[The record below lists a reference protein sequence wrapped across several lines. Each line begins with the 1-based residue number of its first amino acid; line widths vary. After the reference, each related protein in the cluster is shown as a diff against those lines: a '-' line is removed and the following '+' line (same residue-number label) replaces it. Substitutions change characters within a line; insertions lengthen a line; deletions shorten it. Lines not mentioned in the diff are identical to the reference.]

1 MNMNFTLK
9 PTNNYSAS
17 PPPNNT
23 VYSANFGRRQ
33 SVTSIARYTAISTS
47 MSTEPTIKKMKWGE
61 PTWFLFHTLACKVK
75 EDCFQKVR
83 GDLLNHI
90 YSICANLPCPM
101 CANHAMEYMKNINF
115 NTIRT
120 KQDLIDMLYVFHNAV
135 NKKKNFPQFPHAD
148 LESKYSKAV
157 TKNIIFNF
165 LYHFQDKHKSVHM
178 IANDMFRTRQ
188 VEALKEWFNKNYSCF
203 ES

>member
-9 PTNNYSAS
+9 PKNNYSMT

-23 VYSANFGRRQ
+23 VYSVNIGRKP
-33 SVTSIARYTAISTS
+33 SVTSMAKSAP
-47 MSTEPTIKKMKWGE
+47 MSTEPTVKKMKWGE

-75 EDCFQKVR
+75 EDCFQKIR

-135 NKKKNFPQFPHAD
+135 NKKKNYPQFPHED
-148 LESKYSKAV
+148 LNSKYSTAV

-178 IANDMFRTRQ
+178 IANDMFRARQ
-188 VEALKEWFNKNYSCF
+188 VEMLKEWFNKNYNCF
-203 ES
+203 EP

>member
-9 PTNNYSAS
+9 PKNNYSS
-17 PPPNNT
+17 PTTTPPNNT
-23 VYSANFGRRQ
+23 VYSANFGRKP
-33 SVTSIARYTAISTS
+33 SVTSIAKYTP
-47 MSTEPTIKKMKWGE
+47 MSTEPTVKKMKWGE

-90 YSICANLPCPM
+90 YSICANLPCPT

-120 KQDLIDMLYVFHNAV
+120 KQDLKDMLYVFHNTV
-135 NKKKNFPQFPHAD
+135 NKKKNYPQFTYDD
-148 LESKYSKAV
+148 LDSKYSTAV

-178 IANDMFRTRQ
+178 IANDMFRARQ
-188 VEALKEWFNKNYSCF
+188 VETLKEWFNKNYNCF
-203 ES
+203 EP

>member
-9 PTNNYSAS
+9 TKNNYSS
-17 PPPNNT
+17 YPKPIPNNT
-23 VYSANFGRRQ
+23 IYSANFGRRP
-33 SVTSIARYTAISTS
+33 SVTSIAKYTP
-47 MSTEPTIKKMKWGE
+47 MSTEPTVKKMKWGE
-61 PTWFLFHTLACKVK
+61 PTWYLFHTLACKVK
-75 EDCFQKVR
+75 EDCFQQVR

-101 CANHAMEYMKNINF
+101 CANHAMEYMKNVNF

-188 VEALKEWFNKNYSCF
+188 VELLKEWFNKNYNCF
-203 ES
+203 EP

>member
-9 PTNNYSAS
+9 PKNNYSIA

-23 VYSANFGRRQ
+23 VYSANFGRKP
-33 SVTSIARYTAISTS
+33 SVTSIAKSIP
-47 MSTEPTIKKMKWGE
+47 MSSEPTVKKMKWGE
-61 PTWFLFHTLACKVK
+61 PTWLLFHTLACKVK
-75 EDCFQKVR
+75 EECFQKVR

-115 NTIRT
+115 NAIRT
-120 KQDLIDMLYVFHNAV
+120 KQDLIDMLYVFHNTV
-135 NKKKNFPQFPHAD
+135 NKKKNYPQFPHSELD
-148 LESKYSKAV
+148 SKYSTAV

-178 IANDMFRTRQ
+178 IANDMFRIRQ
-188 VEALKEWFNKNYSCF
+188 VETLKEWFNKNYNCF
-203 ES
+203 EP

>member
-1 MNMNFTLK
+1 MNFTLK
-9 PTNNYSAS
+9 PKNNYSSS
-17 PPPNNT
+17 PMPTPNNKI
-23 VYSANFGRRQ
+23 YSANFGRRP
-33 SVTSIARYTAISTS
+33 SVTSIAKYTP
-47 MSTEPTIKKMKWGE
+47 MSTEPTVKKMKWGE

-178 IANDMFRTRQ
+178 IANDMFRARQ
-188 VEALKEWFNKNYSCF
+188 VELLKECFNKNYNCF
-203 ES
+203 EP